1 MIVSRLTASQRA
13 EKINIDFHPDNP
25 ELNYLM
31 EANLCY
37 DSDQI
42 YCGSEI
48 SLDDVEDENGDDY
61 EDEVE
66 VESDDNGEYTYYD
79 EGELI

>member
-1 MIVSRLTASQRA
+1 MG
-13 EKINIDFHPDNP
+13 
-25 ELNYLM
+25 
-31 EANLCY
+31 ANLCY

>member
-1 MIVSRLTASQRA
+1 
-13 EKINIDFHPDNP
+13 
-25 ELNYLM
+25 M